1 VNVNEFE
8 ALVARIKEELENLA
22 LLEKE
27 LTSRNLWGTKKL
39 ISLPFDSNDS
49 FMLRAVGSII
59 HDFYVAVENV
69 FEMIAREI
77 DGALPKDPEWHL
89 SLLKQM
95 ALSLPTH
102 RPAVIQ
108 RSTLDIL
115 NEFRAFRH
123 IFRNLYGFSLSP
135 VKLKLLLDT
144 FPLAIDS
151 FTKDLDIFIK
161 KMKAII
167 ENN

>member
-1 VNVNEFE
+1 VNSNEFE
-8 ALVARIKEELENLA
+8 ALESRIKEELENLMR
-22 LLEKE
+22 LRKE
-27 LTSRNLWGTKKL
+27 LTGRNLWETKKL
-39 ISLPFDSNDS
+39 ISLPIDSNDS
-49 FMLRAVGSII
+49 FMLRAIGSII

-77 DGALPKDPEWHL
+77 DGALPKDPEWHH

-95 ALSLPTH
+95 AVSLPTH

-108 RSTLDIL
+108 KSTMEVL

-135 VKLKLLLDT
+135 LKLKLLLDS
-144 FPLAIDS
+144 FPSAIENFS
-151 FTKDLDIFIK
+151 HDLTVFLK
-161 KMKAII
+161 KMKDCIRD
-167 ENN
+167 